1 MTLFEGFKWPWTFQ
15 LDDDVYKTFM
25 LYVFAQLVAFALVVA
40 RSLFATPSPDVEKM
54 IPMLLKPDDSEDAD
68 KT

>member
-1 MTLFEGFKWPWTFQ
+1 M
-15 LDDDVYKTFM
+15 YKTFM